1 VANEVIRTP
10 DIRSAI
16 KRGFQQ
22 GARIV
27 QNYAVLNASGR
38 VLKRASGNLARSIYT
53 KVTKTRYG
61 AVLRVGTKLY
71 YGLFWEKGFKHVG
84 RAKRTRE
91 RGQGKFMAPRPWLR
105 PAARQA
111 LPEISNLIKLEV
123 DRELKA
129 VSGKITIELKLT

>member
-1 VANEVIRTP
+1 VANEVIRPP

-16 KRGFQQ
+16 KRGLEQ

-27 QNYAVLNASGR
+27 QNSAISNVSGR
-38 VLKRASGNLARSIYT
+38 VLKRASGKLASSIYA
-53 KVTKTRYG
+53 KVRKTRFG
-61 AVLRVGTKLY
+61 GVLQVGTKLH

-84 RAKRTRE
+84 RAKRTSARP
-91 RGQGKFMAPRPWLR
+91 QGKIMAPRPWLR
-105 PAARQA
+105 PAAEQA

-129 VSGKITIELKLT
+129 VSGKITIELKLS

>member
-16 KRGFQQ
+16 KRGLEQ

-27 QNYAVLNASGR
+27 QNYAVLNVSGK
-38 VLKRASGNLARSIYT
+38 VLKRASGDLARSIYT
-53 KVTKTRYG
+53 KVRKTRYG
-61 AVLRVGTKLY
+61 AVLRVASKVY
-71 YGLFWEKGFKHVG
+71 YGKFWEKGFKHVG
-84 RAKRTRE
+84 RAKRTRG
-91 RGQGKFMAPRPWLR
+91 RKPGKFMAPRPWLR
-105 PAARQA
+105 PAAEQA
-111 LPEISNLIKLEV
+111 LPEISNLIKFEL